1 MNPNGVRRR
10 LADSLQCGRRL
21 LLLALAGLVDE
32 IECHRRSLKPLS
44 PIINRPNGVGLRKLI
59 YECLNEW
66 VSHFPGSLGSV
77 GQVETWSLFPFDASR
92 YQPASII

>member
-21 LLLALAGLVDE
+21 LLLALAGLVNE
-32 IECHRRSLKPLS
+32 IECHRRSLEPLS

-66 VSHFPGSLGSV
+66 VRHFAASLRSIHKS
-77 GQVETWSLFPFDASR
+77 ENWSLFPFDASR
-92 YQPASII
+92 YQTASIT